1 MRNIWLLLKY
11 YCIGGIG
18 NFRRKNTRTKAVVG
32 FTIISLFYLLSF
44 VLFLLTML
52 TMAKDLSTVNL
63 QANVIALGLI
73 ISIFLSVIFALQRVT
88 GGQKANDT
96 EMLLSMPFKKIE
108 IMVAK
113 ALSRLVVNLLVVFMF
128 FLPSMIAYLVYTPFS
143 LTALLGCLVVML
155 LIPLMAVGL
164 SYLVDYL
171 VTVCFSN
178 SKFGNIAKAF
188 STLIILIGAVAIY
201 EFFIYNIGS
210 QFIVDAI
217 NWLVTFNPIVMLPLI
232 IGVLALFIFGNWL
245 KALLLNRET
254 RSTHAK
260 SIEISNKLISPF
272 RAILKNESN
281 RYFNSPTM
289 MLNTLIGPLGMIC
302 LTIWLAVDHGTTLT
316 TMICASFGISVNTGY
331 LLVAILFAA
340 LTILTYPAAFSI
352 SLEGKQ
358 LWILRSMPIPAHTI
372 LSAKVLFNILLISPI
387 TLTCG
392 LILQIVL
399 KLSIMN
405 FIALMLIPV
414 LANVLISYSG
424 VLINLCFPKLEFESE
439 AAVIKQSMS
448 SLIMMLGGMVLITIL
463 LVITIGLASYL
474 SAIYLIIIIIGI
486 LAIAVGIVAVLTYT
500 IGQRMFNRL

>member
-1 MRNIWLLLKY
+1 
-11 YCIGGIG
+11 
-18 NFRRKNTRTKAVVG
+18 
-32 FTIISLFYLLSF
+32 
-44 VLFLLTML
+44 
-52 TMAKDLSTVNL
+52 
-63 QANVIALGLI
+63 
-73 ISIFLSVIFALQRVT
+73 
-88 GGQKANDT
+88 
-96 EMLLSMPFKKIE
+96 
-108 IMVAK
+108 
-113 ALSRLVVNLLVVFMF
+113 
-128 FLPSMIAYLVYTPFS
+128 
-143 LTALLGCLVVML
+143 
-155 LIPLMAVGL
+155 
-164 SYLVDYL
+164 
-171 VTVCFSN
+171 
-178 SKFGNIAKAF
+178 
-188 STLIILIGAVAIY
+188 
-201 EFFIYNIGS
+201 
-210 QFIVDAI
+210 
-217 NWLVTFNPIVMLPLI
+217 MLPLI
-232 IGVLALFIFGNWL
+232 IGVLALFILGNWL

-254 RSTHAK
+254 RSAHAK
-260 SIEISNKLISPF
+260 SIGICNKLISPF

-302 LTIWLAVDHGTTLT
+302 LTIWLAVNHGTTLT

>member
-18 NFRRKNTRTKAVVG
+18 NLRRKNTRTKAVVG

-88 GGQKANDT
+88 GGQNANDT

-217 NWLVTFNPIVMLPLI
+217 T
-232 IGVLALFIFGNWL
+232 
-245 KALLLNRET
+245 
-254 RSTHAK
+254 
-260 SIEISNKLISPF
+260 
-272 RAILKNESN
+272 
-281 RYFNSPTM
+281 
-289 MLNTLIGPLGMIC
+289 
-302 LTIWLAVDHGTTLT
+302 
-316 TMICASFGISVNTGY
+316 
-331 LLVAILFAA
+331 
-340 LTILTYPAAFSI
+340 
-352 SLEGKQ
+352 
-358 LWILRSMPIPAHTI
+358 
-372 LSAKVLFNILLISPI
+372 
-387 TLTCG
+387 
-392 LILQIVL
+392 
-399 KLSIMN
+399 
-405 FIALMLIPV
+405 
-414 LANVLISYSG
+414 
-424 VLINLCFPKLEFESE
+424 
-439 AAVIKQSMS
+439 
-448 SLIMMLGGMVLITIL
+448 
-463 LVITIGLASYL
+463 
-474 SAIYLIIIIIGI
+474 
-486 LAIAVGIVAVLTYT
+486 
-500 IGQRMFNRL
+500 